1 MDDFWQYGLGSNA
14 YDFGSSGNNFN
25 TVGYTPSYSGSNDFN
40 VGGSGGSGGNFN
52 TVGYSPS
59 YGEYGDFNVGGGG
72 GGSGGNYGT
81 VGGGSNAWYNVPSYS
96 PQSYA
101 PSFVASTGSLN
112 FGMPSSGYGVAQN
125 AGSTFGQATAGGG
138 NFNAVTVGDQSA
150 ANGSFAGPTAGN
162 AGITG
167 GFGVNPNEMP
177 GAQNAPQQSMLE
189 RVGSAVSDG
198 AKAVGGALSSTGK
211 YLQDNQWAGR
221 LAVDALG
228 LGLGYKNQ
236 RDAEKLGRAAL
247 AEQQQ
252 RREWEMGLQQE
263 QAALMR
269 EQMAMQREAA
279 GRNNQQADY
288 WNNQSTQ
295 SANEARSL
303 YNPQEM
309 GVRAM
314 ATQQGNTQTALDD
327 ATRQMRNRGMSQSAI
342 DSERRRARIGG
353 STGAATAYTKGLDV
367 GRSAQQ
373 SALTSAKGLSS
384 QYTAPQYGNIY
395 TGAGGSSSGG
405 PSLASLAEFSSKSG
419 AMTTQQLQN
428 LLNTYLRDPVGRTN
442 TEIID
447 ENQKR
452 VGQ

>member
-1 MDDFWQYGLGSNA
+1 
-14 YDFGSSGNNFN
+14 
-25 TVGYTPSYSGSNDFN
+25 
-40 VGGSGGSGGNFN
+40 
-52 TVGYSPS
+52 
-59 YGEYGDFNVGGGG
+59 
-72 GGSGGNYGT
+72 
-81 VGGGSNAWYNVPSYS
+81 VPSFNQPS
-96 PQSYA
+96 FNQPSFNQQSYA

-150 ANGSFAGPTAGN
+150 ANNVTQGTAAGN
-162 AGITG
+162 SGITG
-167 GFGVNPNEMP
+167 GLGVDPNSWKQ
-177 GAQNAPQQSMLE
+177 GDDID
-189 RVGSAVSDG
+189 RGSALENSLNTAKNVASG
-198 AKAVGGALSSTGK
+198 AISNAGGALSSTGK

-236 RDAEKLGRAAL
+236 KDAENLNREALTEARQRRDWEQQQRERELGI
-247 AEQQQ
+247 QQQ
-252 RREWEMGLQQE
+252 RREWEMGLQRE

-269 EQMAMQREAA
+269 EQMEMQRSAV

-314 ATQQGNTQTALDD
+314 ATQRGNTQTALDD

-342 DSERRRARIGG
+342 DSERRRASIGG

-367 GRSAQQ
+367 GRVAQQ
-373 SALTSAKGLSS
+373 GALTSAKGLSS
-384 QYTAPQYGNIY
+384 QYTAPNYGNIY
-395 TGAGGSSSGG
+395 TGAGGNAGSSSSSSGYSSRE
-405 PSLASLAEFSSKSG
+405 PSLASLAESASKSG

-428 LLNTYLRDPVGRTN
+428 LLNTYLRNPVGRTN
-442 TEIID
+442 AQIID
-447 ENQKR
+447 DQQRET
-452 VGQ
+452 GQ